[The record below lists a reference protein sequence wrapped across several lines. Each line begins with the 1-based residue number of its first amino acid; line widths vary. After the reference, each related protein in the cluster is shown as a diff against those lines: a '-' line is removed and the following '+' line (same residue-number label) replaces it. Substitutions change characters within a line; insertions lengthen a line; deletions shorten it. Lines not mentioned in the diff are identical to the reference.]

1 MINHSM
7 DEINKRIMEISWQ
20 KEDLELTE
28 KIKKYIQKNIDHK
41 LTLNEL
47 ADYVNFNPNYISGYF
62 KQKTGQTLSFYINNQ
77 KMIYAKKLLDG
88 GQYKIKE
95 ISEMVGYDDAF
106 YFSRCFK
113 RYFGYSP
120 KNLLNIDL

>member
-1 MINHSM
+1 M

-62 KQKTGQTLSFYINNQ
+62 KQKTGQTLSF
-77 KMIYAKKLLDG
+77 
-88 GQYKIKE
+88 
-95 ISEMVGYDDAF
+95 
-106 YFSRCFK
+106 
-113 RYFGYSP
+113 
-120 KNLLNIDL
+120 